1 MTTSEELGTKQHMR
15 NLQKRDGR
23 ERQEEK
29 VLARSDL
36 EAENETKGLGMRL
49 GFGNET
55 KGLGMLD

>member
-1 MTTSEELGTKQHMR
+1 MR